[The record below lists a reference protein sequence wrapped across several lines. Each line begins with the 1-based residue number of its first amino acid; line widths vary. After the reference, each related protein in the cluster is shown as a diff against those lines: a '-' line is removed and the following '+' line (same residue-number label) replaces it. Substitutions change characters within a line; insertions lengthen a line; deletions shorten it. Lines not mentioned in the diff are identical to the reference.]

1 MSRARTIPKTPIAG
15 RQSAA
20 GPAAQ
25 RGIALVTSLLMLIV
39 MTLLALSMFRSIG
52 LDESIA
58 GNTREKQ
65 RSLQSAQSALEYGE
79 WWLGQ
84 GNGGTGNTCTTVYN
98 ANTIANMQVCTNA
111 LASPTTLPW
120 SARGDYLPPT
130 MTVASGGG
138 VVSSGGNVGDVN
150 YYAKPSLYIQYLG
163 LDPTGKA
170 QLYQITGAGY
180 GGSANGASVVQST
193 YAVTYKNPPLD
204 QP

>member
-1 MSRARTIPKTPIAG
+1 MSPARTIPMVPIAS
-15 RQSAA
+15 RPCAA
-20 GPAAQ
+20 GHDAQ
-25 RGIALVTSLLMLIV
+25 RGIALVTSLLMLII

-65 RSLQSAQSALEYGE
+65 RSLAAAQGALDYGE
-79 WWLGQ
+79 WWLSQ
-84 GNGGTGNTCTTVYN
+84 GNGGAGNTCTTVYN

-111 LASPTTLPW
+111 LANPTTLPW

-138 VVSSGGNVGDVN
+138 VVSPGGDVN
-150 YYAKPSLYIQYLG
+150 YYAKPSLYVQYLG
-163 LDPTGKA
+163 LDPTGKT
-170 QLYQITGAGY
+170 QLYQVTGAGY

>member
-1 MSRARTIPKTPIAG
+1 MSTPRANYQVR
-15 RQSAA
+15 SASRVGA
-20 GPAAQ
+20 VGQ
-25 RGIALVTSLLMLIV
+25 RGIALVTSLLMLII

-65 RSLQSAQSALEYGE
+65 RSLQAAQGALDYGE
-79 WWLGQ
+79 WWLSQ
-84 GNGGTGNTCTTVYN
+84 GNGGTGNTCSGVYTATV
-98 ANTIANMQVCTNA
+98 ANVKVCTNA
-111 LASPTTLPW
+111 LTSPTTLPW

-130 MTVASGGG
+130 MTVAAGGG
-138 VVSSGGNVGDVN
+138 LVSSGGTVGDIN

-163 LDPTGKA
+163 LDPTGRS